1 MARILSVS
9 YDSSLLKTRQL
20 ILEQE
25 GHQVVSALGF
35 TDALQQCE
43 SSKDFDL
50 FILGHSIPHR
60 DKEALITAFRVQC
73 PAPVVALK
81 TAYEQSVTS
90 ADFEVEPEPSAVVDI
105 VSRITSGRTAA
116 G

>member
-50 FILGHSIPHR
+50 FILGHSTQRQGGSDYCIP
-60 DKEALITAFRVQC
+60 C
-73 PAPVVALK
+73 
-81 TAYEQSVTS
+81 SVS
-90 ADFEVEPEPSAVVDI
+90 CARGGPENCI
-105 VSRITSGRTAA
+105 
-116 G
+116 